1 MKEMM
6 MNRIVAIMLSLFCL
20 LDGNAQL
27 SPYASF
33 ECKDGENVTIRSWG
47 EAPKGKEA
55 QTEAVKNAF
64 RALLY
69 EGIPGLN
76 NAAPMMTNMDNS
88 FDYRFFDNQ
97 YKRYLVSDPEKLF
110 EEKVMGQK
118 RAMMLVSIDTE
129 GLKKAIRSA
138 GASLSPFWQDR
149 SAPTSIGSQAP
160 KTAVR
165 PSIVVIPYM
174 ADPKADFSMMAEYMA
189 DQPEVRSAINAVVSK
204 FVANGYVTKDLVVLL
219 QNSETSSLLASGSQ
233 SDVATEIVRQL
244 PGDIIVTVDAQ
255 IKIDGDYRQCN
266 LALNAVERQTG
277 DQLATQNFTSGRYR
291 LNDNPRLVAHAV
303 DLMQSDFFS
312 QLDRAFT
319 RRIEE
324 GLSMVIEF
332 QLGQSVSD
340 WNFDSPIP
348 SSGDDFKVWLSDWLR
363 SNSQDGAYERS
374 VATDKFIRASV
385 KVPLWD
391 KDANR
396 PFGPDEFASKLRLAV
411 SKALDGEYGVKATEM
426 GQRLIISIN

>member
-1 MKEMM
+1 M
-6 MNRIVAIMLSLFCL
+6 MNRIVVIMLALFCF

-33 ECKDGENVTIRSWG
+33 ESRNGDNVTIRSWG
-47 EAPKGKEA
+47 GAQKGKEA

-76 NAAPMMTNMDNS
+76 NAAPMMTNTDNS

-97 YKRYLVSDPEKLF
+97 YKRYLVSDPEKLY
-110 EEKVMGQK
+110 EEKVMGEK

-149 SAPTSIGSQAP
+149 TDPISKGSQAQM
-160 KTAVR
+160 TAVR

-174 ADPKADFSMMAEYMA
+174 ADPKADFLVMAEYLA
-189 DQPEVRSAINAVVSK
+189 NQPEVRSAINAVVSK
-204 FVANGYVTKDLVVLL
+204 FGANGYVTKDLVVLL
-219 QNSETSSLLASGSQ
+219 QNSETSSLLASGAQ

-244 PGDIIVTVDAQ
+244 PGDIIVTVDVQ
-255 IKIDGDYRQCN
+255 IKVDGDYRQCN
-266 LALNAVERQTG
+266 LTLNAVERQTG
-277 DQLATQNFTSGRYR
+277 DQLASQSFTSGRYR

-303 DLMQSDFFS
+303 DMMQNEFFS
-312 QLDRAFT
+312 QLDRAFE

-324 GLSMVIEF
+324 GLSMIVEF
-332 QLGQSVSD
+332 QLGQTVSD

-348 SSGDDFKVWLSDWLR
+348 SSGNDFKEWLSDWLR
-363 SNSQDGAYERS
+363 SNSQDGTYDRS
-374 VATDKFIRASV
+374 AATDKFIRASV

-391 KDANR
+391 RDANR
-396 PFGPDEFASKLRLAV
+396 PFGPDEFASKLKRAI
-411 SKALDGEYGVKATEM
+411 SNTLDYEYGVKATEM

>member
-1 MKEMM
+1 M
-6 MNRIVAIMLSLFCL
+6 MNRIVAIILALFCL
-20 LDGNAQL
+20 LNVNAQL

-33 ECKDGENVTIRSWG
+33 ESKDGENVTIRSWG
-47 EAPKGKEA
+47 EALKGKEA
-55 QTEAVKNAF
+55 QIEAVKNAF

-76 NAAPMMTNMDNS
+76 NAAPMMTNIDNS

-138 GASLSPFWQDR
+138 GASLSPYWQDGAD
-149 SAPTSIGSQAP
+149 SASKRHQAP
-160 KTAVR
+160 MPVIR

-174 ADPKADFSMMAEYMA
+174 KDSKADFSLMAEYMA
-189 DQPEVRSAINAVVSK
+189 DQPVVRSAINAVVSK
-204 FVANGYVTKDLVVLL
+204 FGANGYVTKDLVVLL

-277 DQLATQNFTSGRYR
+277 DQLASQSFTSGRYR
-291 LNDNPRLVAHAV
+291 INDNPRLVAHAV
-303 DLMQSDFFS
+303 DLMQDDFFS
-312 QLDRAFT
+312 QLDRAFK

-324 GLSMVIEF
+324 GLSMVVEF
-332 QLGQSVSD
+332 QLDQSVSD

-363 SNSQDGAYERS
+363 SNSQDGAYSRS
-374 VATDKFIRASV
+374 ASTDKFIRASV

-411 SKALDGEYGVKATEM
+411 SNALDDEYGVKATEM